1 MKTFRYAEEA
11 VDFLL
16 NNVRMGTYDKRFM
29 ANLLMTKIVPQN
41 SVTSNQ
47 VSLFK
52 KVVQKYHKQL
62 LALQINSIEMSE
74 LPWGLTVV
82 PSSSEFTDAS
92 IKIEDD
98 NIILY
103 TPYKESF
110 VKEFKSLRLMT
121 WSFEFKHYTT
131 SFSLNKLR
139 YILETVAKHY
149 DKVNCCNTIKDILKE
164 IEIYESITC
173 WNPTLVKING
183 NMYIAAINEPLY
195 NATIDIDLYNQQE
208 LLIDYG
214 IMIDENM

>member
-1 MKTFRYAEEA
+1 MHTFKYAEEV

-16 NNVRMGTYDKRFM
+16 SNIRMGTYDKRFM
-29 ANLLMTKIVPQN
+29 ANLLITKIIPRN
-41 SVTSNQ
+41 SVTTNQ

-62 LALQINSIEMSE
+62 LTLQINSVELSEM
-74 LPWGLTVV
+74 PWGLTIV
-82 PSSSEFTDAS
+82 PSSSEFTNAS
-92 IKIEDD
+92 IKIEDG

-110 VKEFKSLRLMT
+110 VKEFRSIRLMT
-121 WSFEFKHYTT
+121 WSHEFKHYVTP
-131 SFSLNKLR
+131 FSLNKLKG
-139 YILETVAKHY
+139 ILEKVKKHY
-149 DKVNCCNTIKDILKE
+149 DKINYCDTVQDILKE
-164 IEIYESITC
+164 VEIYASITC

-195 NATIDIDLYNQQE
+195 NATLEVDLYNQQE

>member
-1 MKTFRYAEEA
+1 MHKFKYAEEV

-16 NNVRMGTYDKRFM
+16 SNVRLGTYDKRFM
-29 ANLLMTKIVPQN
+29 ANLLMTKIIPRD

-62 LALQINSIEMSE
+62 LALQLNSIELSE
-74 LPWGLTVV
+74 IPWGLTIVT
-82 PSSSEFTDAS
+82 SSSEFTDAS

-103 TPYKESF
+103 TPYKDSF
-110 VKEFKSLRLMT
+110 VKEFRSVRLMT
-121 WSFEFKHYTT
+121 WSHEFKHYVTP
-131 SFSLNKLR
+131 FSLNKLKG
-139 YILETVAKHY
+139 ILETVKKHY
-149 DKVNCCNTIKDILKE
+149 TKVNCCNTIQDILKE
-164 IEIYESITC
+164 VEIYSSVTC